1 MNLKLK
7 NDGFFYCFWGRSKKT
22 AKKYNCFLLR
32 PQKTEIIDMGNH
44 QNHFIFIKY
53 INYKKEVR
61 V

>member
-1 MNLKLK
+1 MNPKLK
-7 NDGFFYCFWGRSKKT
+7 NDEFFYCFWGRSKKT
-22 AKKYNCFLLR
+22 
-32 PQKTEIIDMGNH
+32 EIIDMCNH

>member
-1 MNLKLK
+1 MTDFFTVFG
-7 NDGFFYCFWGRSKKT
+7 DGAKKT

-32 PQKTEIIDMGNH
+32 PQKTEIIDMCNH

>member
-1 MNLKLK
+1 MT
-7 NDGFFYCFWGRSKKT
+7 DFFTVFWGRSKKT

-32 PQKTEIIDMGNH
+32 PQKTEIIDMCNH